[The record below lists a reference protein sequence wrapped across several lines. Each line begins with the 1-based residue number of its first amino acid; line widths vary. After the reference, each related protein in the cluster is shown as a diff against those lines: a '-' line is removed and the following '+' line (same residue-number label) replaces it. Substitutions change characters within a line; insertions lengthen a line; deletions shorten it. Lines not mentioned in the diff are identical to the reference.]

1 MRFEAMRAELRAY
14 YEHTVNGRAADFC
27 RATTAKLDG
36 LYREGMS
43 VYAQKALQ
51 YRVISEELEVVLF
64 ANSPFYFELGTMC
77 AQCDGAR
84 DWREGHKHAGGWTFW
99 RNKHRFKELAPEL
112 YALKKAQADELL
124 YLICGPF
131 NDVSQHFCFD
141 HRPFLTGGV
150 RSVYERAA
158 AELAHAESEEE
169 RAYLEATCE
178 GMVAL
183 RRIADKF
190 AIAAKKAADGCEN
203 SEERARYLR
212 IAESAARC
220 PWEAPQSFY
229 EALNL
234 LAFCRKA
241 LGTLE
246 GVGFSSFG
254 RVDVDLYPFYERDLR
269 AGRITREEA
278 ADLVAQFLITFDCHY
293 DHDMKM
299 VYYSDHELENTY
311 TLGGCD
317 AEGVPV
323 WNDLTQMFLHAT
335 REERIIYPKIKVR
348 YGANSPKAYLD
359 EVDRAVIAG
368 TSTVLYQNDDATIPA
383 LVRAGKPLE
392 LARDYIVSGCWDLKC
407 PGVEK
412 PDAGNYVNLLKAFEF
427 SLHRRFDKMRTV
439 GLDFAPIDGA
449 ADFEEVYRITL
460 ENMRVLFE
468 ARARISREA
477 GGLWDQVDVL
487 PIFSSTL
494 ADCIARHRDFTAG
507 GARYRDEH
515 FLCFGLP
522 NIVDSLMAIKTL
534 CFDERR
540 YPLGAL
546 LDAVR
551 ADWQGAE
558 QMRLEALHCS
568 GFGDGKAASTALA
581 ARFNADLCRLLDGI
595 PGSYGGRILL
605 GHLTYTEIRWWGE
618 QTLAT
623 PDGRHAGDYFSQGL
637 TPSRLKRIPAVTTV
651 IGALSALDGAMMGA
665 NSVVNI
671 ILPSDRID
679 LDRCEAFLRAAAG
692 SALQCLQLNCTTRAQ
707 LLDAQKHPEKYPELI
722 VRVCGFSAK
731 FTSLSPEWQQEV
743 LSRNFY
749 E

>member
-1 MRFEAMRAELRAY
+1 MHFEALRTELRDF
-14 YEHTVNGRAADFC
+14 YENKVNARAAAFC
-27 RATTAKLDG
+27 EATVQKLDG

-43 VYAQKALQ
+43 VPQQKALQ
-51 YRVISEELEVVLF
+51 YRVIAAELEPVLF
-64 ANSPFYFELGTMC
+64 ASSPFYYELGTMC

-99 RNKHRFKELAPEL
+99 RNKHLFKALRPEQ
-112 YALKKAQADELL
+112 YAIKKAQAEELL
-124 YLICGPF
+124 YLICGTF
-131 NDVSQHFCFD
+131 NDFSQHFCFN

-158 AELAHAESEEE
+158 AELERTEDAEE
-169 RAYLEATCE
+169 RAYLQAMCE
-178 GMVAL
+178 GLLAL
-183 RRIADKF
+183 RTIAEKF
-190 AIAAKKAADGCEN
+190 ALAAKKAADGCEN

-212 IAESAARC
+212 IAESAAHT
-220 PWEAPQSFY
+220 PWEAPQSFF

-269 AGRITREEA
+269 EGRITREEA
-278 ADLVAQFLITFDCHY
+278 FSLITQFLITFDCHY

-317 AEGVPV
+317 ERGVPV
-323 WNDLTQMFLHAT
+323 WNDLTEMFLRAT
-335 REERIIYPKIKVR
+335 REECIIYPKIKVR
-348 YGANSPKAYLD
+348 YGANSPREYLD

-383 LVRAGKPLE
+383 LLRAGKPLE

-407 PGVEK
+407 VGVEK

-427 SLHRRFDKMRTV
+427 SLHRREDKMQKV
-439 GLDFAPIDGA
+439 GLFFAPIDGA

-460 ENMRVLFE
+460 ENIRTLFE

-477 GGLWDQVDVL
+477 GDVWHRVDVL

-534 CFDERR
+534 CFDEKK
-540 YPLGAL
+540 YTLDAL
-546 LDAVR
+546 LCAVR
-551 ADWQGAE
+551 ANWEGAE
-558 QMRLEALHCS
+558 EMRMDALRCH
-568 GFGDGKAASTALA
+568 GFGDGHADSTALG

-595 PGSYGGRILL
+595 PGSFGGRILL
-605 GHLTYTEIRWWGE
+605 GHLTYTEIKWWGE

-623 PDGRHAGDYFSQGL
+623 PDGRYAGDYFSQGL
-637 TPSRLKRIPAVTTV
+637 TPSRLKRIPAVTSV
-651 IGALSALDGAMMGA
+651 IGTLSALDGAMMGA

-671 ILPSDRID
+671 ILPSDRIT
-679 LDRCEAFLRAAAG
+679 LPLCEAFLRAAAG

-731 FTSLSPEWQQEV
+731 FTSLSPAWQDEV

>member
-1 MRFEAMRAELRAY
+1 
-14 YEHTVNGRAADFC
+14 
-27 RATTAKLDG
+27 
-36 LYREGMS
+36 
-43 VYAQKALQ
+43 
-51 YRVISEELEVVLF
+51 
-64 ANSPFYFELGTMC
+64 
-77 AQCDGAR
+77 
-84 DWREGHKHAGGWTFW
+84 
-99 RNKHRFKELAPEL
+99 
-112 YALKKAQADELL
+112 
-124 YLICGPF
+124 
-131 NDVSQHFCFD
+131 
-141 HRPFLTGGV
+141 
-150 RSVYERAA
+150 
-158 AELAHAESEEE
+158 
-169 RAYLEATCE
+169 
-178 GMVAL
+178 
-183 RRIADKF
+183 
-190 AIAAKKAADGCEN
+190 
-203 SEERARYLR
+203 
-212 IAESAARC
+212 
-220 PWEAPQSFY
+220 
-229 EALNL
+229 
-234 LAFCRKA
+234 
-241 LGTLE
+241 
-246 GVGFSSFG
+246 
-254 RVDVDLYPFYERDLR
+254 
-269 AGRITREEA
+269 
-278 ADLVAQFLITFDCHY
+278 
-293 DHDMKM
+293 
-299 VYYSDHELENTY
+299 
-311 TLGGCD
+311 
-317 AEGVPV
+317 
-323 WNDLTQMFLHAT
+323 
-335 REERIIYPKIKVR
+335 
-348 YGANSPKAYLD
+348 
-359 EVDRAVIAG
+359 
-368 TSTVLYQNDDATIPA
+368 
-383 LVRAGKPLE
+383 
-392 LARDYIVSGCWDLKC
+392 
-407 PGVEK
+407 VEK

-427 SLHRRFDKMRTV
+427 SLHRRFDKMRAV

-534 CFDERR
+534 CFDEGR

-581 ARFNADLCRLLDGI
+581 ARLNADLCRLLDGI